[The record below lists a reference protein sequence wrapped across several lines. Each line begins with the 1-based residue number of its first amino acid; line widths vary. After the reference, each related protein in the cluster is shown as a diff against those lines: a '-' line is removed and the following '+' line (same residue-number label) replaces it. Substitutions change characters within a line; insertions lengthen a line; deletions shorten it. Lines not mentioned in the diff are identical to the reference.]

1 MHDALIGVV
10 LRGPADE
17 IESIIRDLERN
28 KKIRLIYVRHAEPS
42 SFLLVV
48 ETQRTKGGRPY
59 HERPTPR

>member
-10 LRGPADE
+10 LRGPTNE
-17 IESIIRDLERN
+17 IEKIIRDLERN
-28 KKIRLIYVRHAEPS
+28 KNIRLIYVRHANPG

-48 ETQRTKGGRPY
+48 ETQRAKGGRLC